1 MINRQVYL
9 VEYGFRISVDW
20 CWWNSMIRFAV
31 AAAEVGVM
39 MMMTM
44 MLMLAGIHQSS
55 RNRSVLCGGGTRRS
69 DRFAHARRID
79 GFAFVIG
86 DRAGPEPGRAE
97 PGRTVV
103 ASPSHA
109 VHRSRR
115 DRFFN
120 QCLAKPASA
129 SASSVRGAFLWSLAF
144 RHSPHACMH
153 SRLLASRKRNSPT
166 CISTSVILLCLHLYY
181 ILR

>member
-1 MINRQVYL
+1 MV
-9 VEYGFRISVDW
+9 G
-20 CWWNSMIRFAV
+20 FAV
-31 AAAEVGVM
+31 AAAKVGVMM

-55 RNRSVLCGGGTRRS
+55 RNRSLLCGGGTRRS

-79 GFAFVIG
+79 CIAFVIR
-86 DRAGPEPGRAE
+86 DRPGAEPGRAE
-97 PGRTVV
+97 PGRTAV

-129 SASSVRGAFLWSLAF
+129 NELRPRRFSLIAGVSSFSACVHAFTLA
-144 RHSPHACMH
+144 
-153 SRLLASRKRNSPT
+153 
-166 CISTSVILLCLHLYY
+166 
-181 ILR
+181 